1 MAGGKSGLGKAK
13 ARQSSRKSAL
23 GINAR
28 QKVGLPAKS
37 GRRRSPNI
45 RSEVDRHG
53 KRNWVTANPMKSVLT
68 TRKITRSPK
77 AWLCNGV

>member
-1 MAGGKSGLGKAK
+1 MAGGKSGIGKAK
-13 ARQSSRKSAL
+13 ARQSSHKSAL

-28 QKVGLPAKS
+28 QKAGLPAKS

-53 KRNWVTANPMKSVLT
+53 KRNWVTATPNEVHANNKKNHQKSQSV
-68 TRKITRSPK
+68 
-77 AWLCNGV
+77 AV